1 MHIKNFYLAFLLLLA
16 VPAIAQRSSGDLDQ
30 SGNWL
35 SEHDNGTPGSSTGQL
50 LFAVPSIAQKSSGYL
65 DQSSNW
71 LWEHDNGTPG
81 SSTGQLTFN
90 VTNPS
95 LDRSATQFLVAYSHY
110 GGERFH
116 LLFGSDAAATY
127 FIYDTYVYVVDPKQV
142 QNLELDVD
150 QVTANGETIVYGT
163 QCSSVSG
170 TWEYTYV
177 TGGRGYWKPSNIP
190 CDPRN
195 WAPNRWHHIQI
206 QMHRV
211 GDVVTHDW
219 VKFDNDRLR
228 FFTNATA
235 PSGLFL
241 NWTPGVLLI
250 NFQVDG
256 ASANSGTIQG
266 YFDRLQT
273 WRR

>member
-1 MHIKNFYLAFLLLLA
+1 VQIKTFHLAFLLLLA
-16 VPAIAQRSSGDLDQ
+16 VPAIAQS
-30 SGNWL
+30 
-35 SEHDNGTPGSSTGQL
+35 
-50 LFAVPSIAQKSSGYL
+50 SSGYL
-65 DQSSNW
+65 DQSGSW
-71 LWEHDNGTPG
+71 QWEHDNGTPG
-81 SSTGQLTFN
+81 SSTGQLIFN

-95 LDRSATQFLVAYSHY
+95 LDGSATEFLVAYSQY
-110 GGERFH
+110 GGERYH
-116 LLFGSDAAATY
+116 LLFGSDTAATY
-127 FIYDTYVYVVDPKQV
+127 FIYDTYVYVVDPKQL

-150 QVTANGETIVYGT
+150 QVTTNGETIIYGT
-163 QCSSVSG
+163 QCSSISG

-177 TGGRGYWKPSNIP
+177 TGGHGYWKASNIP
-190 CDPRN
+190 CNPLN
-195 WAPNRWHHIQI
+195 WAPNKWHHIVI
-206 QMHRV
+206 QSHRV

-219 VKFDNDRLR
+219 VRFDNDRVR
-228 FFTNATA
+228 FFTRATA

-266 YFDRLQT
+266 YFDKLQI

>member
-1 MHIKNFYLAFLLLLA
+1 LDRAFGSSPAPLRSYLTLTSHQCWAGPAPPFFPGVPVQIKIFHLAFLLLLA
-16 VPAIAQRSSGDLDQ
+16 VPAIAQRSSGYLDQ
-30 SGNWL
+30 SGAW
-35 SEHDNGTPGSSTGQL
+35 Q
-50 LFAVPSIAQKSSGYL
+50 
-65 DQSSNW
+65 
-71 LWEHDNGTPG
+71 WEHDNGTPG
-81 SSTGQLTFN
+81 SSTGQLSFG

-95 LDRSATQFLVAYSHY
+95 LDGSSTQFLVAYSQY
-110 GGERFH
+110 GGERYH

-127 FIYDTYVYVVDPKQV
+127 FIYDTYVYVVDPKQL

-150 QVTANGETIVYGT
+150 QVTANGETIIYGT
-163 QCSSVSG
+163 QCSSISG

-177 TGGRGYWKPSNIP
+177 TGGHGYWKPSNIP
-190 CDPRN
+190 CNPLN
-195 WAPNRWHHIQI
+195 WAPNKWHHIQI
-206 QMHRV
+206 QTHRV

-219 VKFDNDRLR
+219 VKFDNDRVR
-228 FFTNATA
+228 FFTKATA

-266 YFDRLQT
+266 YFDKLQI
-273 WRR
+273 WRW